1 MNVRD
6 KLRNIGFR
14 LNELTIYLDISRPTL
29 YKYLE
34 LFEKQEFDSID
45 KKTYDLFKYIESTRG
60 ITKPILTDYL
70 FNQYV
75 KESKEDKPDE
85 LIEKISILLKSKKKL
100 DKSKIELIKR
110 IIEVENIDDLEKG
123 MN

>member
-14 LNELTIYLDISRPTL
+14 LNELTVYLDISRPTL

-34 LFEKQEFDSID
+34 LFEKQDFDSID
-45 KKTYDLFKYIESTRG
+45 KKTYDLFKYIESTRA

-75 KESKEDKPDE
+75 KVSKDDQPNE
-85 LIEKISILLKSKKKL
+85 LIDKLTSLLKSKKKL
-100 DKSKIELIKR
+100 DKAKIELIKR

-123 MN
+123 MS